1 MLQQERDM
9 GGVDA
14 SNGINQHDI
23 SSEKE
28 LLYCKEL
35 WSMERVGTFICQKES
50 MGLCVRLDKGEIYPS
65 CFKWCSFNV
74 WMHVND
80 LIQTDK

>member
-1 MLQQERDM
+1 MIFMLQQERDM

-35 WSMERVGTFICQKES
+35 
-50 MGLCVRLDKGEIYPS
+50 
-65 CFKWCSFNV
+65 
-74 WMHVND
+74 
-80 LIQTDK
+80 